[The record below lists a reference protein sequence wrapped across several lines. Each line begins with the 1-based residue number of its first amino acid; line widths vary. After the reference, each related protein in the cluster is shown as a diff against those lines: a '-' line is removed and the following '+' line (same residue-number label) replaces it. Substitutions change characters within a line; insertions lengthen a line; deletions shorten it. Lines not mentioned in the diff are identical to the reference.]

1 MWCDVMWCDVQL
13 KKTILVV
20 FCDSVCFVCWRH
32 VTCCRVFFSMQ
43 IMQRPY
49 MDCKGKWKKIQA
61 LNMKK
66 GILFYRLSPFYFW
79 AVSFHLCIVWL
90 WIDYT
95 GPFQPDEDVVLQAR
109 IDAYIDEQLVLLA
122 ASAVSVV
129 EEEKEKKVGSS
140 SGEVDLYRN
149 YRPTLAQRRTAV
161 AQGLPESIIPVP
173 STVWEELSR
182 TLNRPP
188 EIIRSRLRNLRGRAL
203 DSSTNYAAAAT
214 ASAAAAHGS
223 SSSSS
228 SSAAY
233 EGPMP
238 TALLVSVSVSET
250 EGAVSLPQSAA
261 AAAASSSSQVPGG
274 GSSSSSSNDDVTS
287 LAEGTAAV
295 AAQEHHQPVVAV
307 GEQGNEV
314 V

>member
-1 MWCDVMWCDVQL
+1 
-13 KKTILVV
+13 
-20 FCDSVCFVCWRH
+20 
-32 VTCCRVFFSMQ
+32 
-43 IMQRPY
+43 

-66 GILFYRLSPFYFW
+66 GILFYRLSPGFW

-90 WIDYT
+90 WIDHT

-122 ASAVSVV
+122 ASAVSVA
-129 EEEKEKKVGSS
+129 EEEKEKEKKVGSS
-140 SGEVDLYRN
+140 SSEVDLYRN

-173 STVWEELSR
+173 STVWEELSQ

-188 EIIRSRLRNLRGRAL
+188 EIIRSRLRNLRGRAP

-214 ASAAAAHGS
+214 AAAAAAAHG

-238 TALLVSVSVSET
+238 TALSVSET
-250 EGAVSLPQSAA
+250 EGAVSLPQSTAA
-261 AAAASSSSQVPGG
+261 AISSSSQVPGG
-274 GSSSSSSNDDVTS
+274 GSRSNDDVTS
-287 LAEGTAAV
+287 LAEGTAL
-295 AAQEHHQPVVAV
+295 AAQEHQPVVAV
-307 GEQGNEV
+307 GEQGNEAV
-314 V
+314 